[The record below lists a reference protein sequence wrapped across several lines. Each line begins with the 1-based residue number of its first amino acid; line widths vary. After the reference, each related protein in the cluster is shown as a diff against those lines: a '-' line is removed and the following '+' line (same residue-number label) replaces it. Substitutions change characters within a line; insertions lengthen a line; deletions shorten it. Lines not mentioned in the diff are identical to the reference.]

1 MSLKLNE
8 IVIDQNAQIT
18 PVNLTEK
25 QQKANQV
32 KTLGII
38 SFILAVVG
46 VFIPVI
52 GLFML
57 IAAWLMSR
65 SALKTAND
73 YLVSDEDDKLARWA
87 NVISKVFLVFS
98 VIGLVMIILSAL

>member
-8 IVIDQNAQIT
+8 IVIDRIAQVT
-18 PVNLTEK
+18 PVNLAEK

-38 SFILAVVG
+38 SLILAVVG
-46 VFIPVI
+46 VFVPVI

-57 IAAWLMSR
+57 IAAWLLSN

-73 YLVSDEDDKLARWA
+73 YLVSEADDKLARWA
-87 NVISKVFLVFS
+87 NVVSKVFLVFS
-98 VIGLVMIILSAL
+98 AIGLVMIILSAL

>member
-8 IVIDQNAQIT
+8 IVVDRNAQVT
-18 PVNLTEK
+18 PVNLAEK

-38 SFILAVVG
+38 SLILAVVG
-46 VFIPVI
+46 VFVPVI

-57 IAAWLMSR
+57 IAAWLLSN

-73 YLVSDEDDKLARWA
+73 YLVSEADDKLARWA
-87 NVISKVFLVFS
+87 NVVSKVFLVFS
-98 VIGLVMIILSAL
+98 AIGLVMIILSAL

>member
-8 IVIDQNAQIT
+8 IVIDRNAQVT
-18 PVNLTEK
+18 PVNLAEK

-38 SFILAVVG
+38 SLILAVVG
-46 VFIPVI
+46 VFVPVI

-57 IAAWLMSR
+57 IAAWLLSN

-73 YLVSDEDDKLARWA
+73 YLVSEADDKLARWA
-87 NVISKVFLVFS
+87 NVVSKVFLVFS
-98 VIGLVMIILSAL
+98 AIGLVMIILSAL